1 LIPLYVLFK
10 ENGGVDQQ
18 TWLNLWREGIPS
30 PEFRS
35 GAVFSKQFQILKS
48 TLELN
53 NFSIVAERQ
62 LDGKVRVSFTNL
74 GITLWRLYAD

>member
-10 ENGGVDQQ
+10 ENGGLDQQ
-18 TWLNLWREGIPS
+18 TWLNLWREGVPS

-35 GAVFSKQFQILKS
+35 GTVFSKPFLNLKS

-62 LDGKVRVSFTNL
+62 LDGKVHFLLT
-74 GITLWRLYAD
+74 